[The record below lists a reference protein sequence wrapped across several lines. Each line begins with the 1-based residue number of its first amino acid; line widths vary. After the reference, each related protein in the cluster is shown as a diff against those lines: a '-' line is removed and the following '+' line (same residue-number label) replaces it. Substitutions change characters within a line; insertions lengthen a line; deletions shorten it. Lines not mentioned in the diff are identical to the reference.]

1 MVRMDS
7 FSSVPPHIQPPMA
20 QVPSAIR
27 ELTIFVPPMSMYS
40 SMLSFLLVFSE
51 IVVFLAEPLGVGVGA
66 IEVVARFVKLELAG
80 LGSFCSFCEQC
91 SNLGRVE
98 CSKTASRLKSL
109 LKNRERV
116 AAGDDNASGKIHRI
130 VKAFHGGRCFA
141 FENKVVTHGL
151 HTEHPDIVLKQDRQ
165 HFLFKAVEVR

>member
-27 ELTIFVPPMSMYS
+27 ELMIFVPSMLMYS
-40 SMLSFLLVFSE
+40 SMLFFLLVYLE

-66 IEVVARFVKLELAG
+66 IKMVARFVKLELAS
-80 LGSFCSFCEQC
+80 LRSLCSFCEQC
-91 SNLGRVE
+91 SNLERIHR
-98 CSKTASRLKSL
+98 SKTASRLESL
-109 LKNRERV
+109 LKNRKRV
-116 AAGDDNASGKIHRI
+116 AAGDDHASGKVHRV
-130 VKAFHGGRCFA
+130 VKAFHRGRCFA

-151 HTEHPDIVLKQDRQ
+151 HTEHADIVL
-165 HFLFKAVEVR
+165 